1 MPRVLNKYKSGIPK
15 GSVYIGRIKPPKPQ
29 NPFANL
35 YEIGKD
41 GNRAEVIEKYRAWL
55 MTQPELIERIKFA
68 LKGRDLVCFCAPL
81 ECHGDLLLK
90 IANGETL
97 SQLDTDKSKRQVQ
110 HELFNTKG

>member
-1 MPRVLNKYKSGIPK
+1 MPRVLNKYKSGIPR

-90 IANGETL
+90 IANGETY
-97 SQLDTDKSKRQVQ
+97 SQADADKPKRQVQ
-110 HELFNTKG
+110 PGLFI

>member
-68 LKGRDLVCFCAPL
+68 LKGRDLVCYCAPL
-81 ECHGDLLLK
+81 QCHGDLLLE
-90 IANGETL
+90 IANDGTL
-97 SQLDTDKSKRQVQ
+97 SQLDTTDKPKRQVQ
-110 HELFNTKG
+110 PGLFTN